1 MFLLKSIFSGGRR
14 QPTNPGL
21 SDPVLDDTTTRALV
35 GSVDDEITDPR
46 VVDSMVVQAI
56 SQSSTNAA
64 ERACFDAHDL
74 PDALLKET
82 PELIERA
89 LALLD
94 IEIHA
99 RYDNHAYILAESMN
113 PSFVKNRDFRL
124 MFLRTDNFN
133 VKKAALRMVRHF
145 QVKLDLFGKER
156 LASNITQDD
165 LDGDT
170 FDGVYNGHVQVLPTR
185 DHMGRT
191 VYVFVAKPAIT
202 HEGFMMK
209 MRRMFYFFMAYLQ
222 NVDGQKQDAVA
233 LVFYLQNEGP
243 GLQESRFES
252 IWKAPRLIQGMP
264 IRIPVV
270 HLGST
275 STLWSPAHSVLKVA
289 LNVIAG
295 MQLCPHYGSFEDCIN
310 TIKAQ
315 GIDTKSFPLDADG
328 NVATE
333 SHHEW
338 LEAQRRKERQVE
350 PKRSRV
356 HVPGSFDVL
365 FGKGSPLQNH
375 RGNIKFRGLI
385 ADCRMAYE
393 KADKDKKRR
402 IIEEIVSTVRQSSG
416 LFLRADGTGSW
427 IDVDDKA
434 ACMKVGSLF
443 RTIRFHQDG
452 GGKAKRRASAKA
464 SS

>member
-1 MFLLKSIFSGGRR
+1 MMFLLKSIFSGRR

-21 SDPVLDDTTTRALV
+21 SDPVLDDATARALV

-56 SQSSTNAA
+56 SKSTTNAA
-64 ERACFDAHDL
+64 ERACFDAHDM
-74 PDALLKET
+74 PGTLKDT

-89 LALLD
+89 LSLLD

-124 MFLRTDNFN
+124 MFLLADNFN
-133 VKKAALRMVRHF
+133 VKKAALRIVRHF

-156 LASNITQDD
+156 IASNITQDD
-165 LDGDT
+165 LDKDT
-170 FDGVYNGHVQVLPTR
+170 FEGVYNGHMQVLPQQ

-191 VYVFVAKPAIT
+191 VYVFVAKPATT
-202 HEGFMMK
+202 HAGFMMK
-209 MRRMFYFFMAYLQ
+209 MRRMFYFFMAYIQ
-222 NVDGQKQDAVA
+222 NVEGQKKDAVA
-233 LVFYLQNEGP
+233 LVFYMQNEAP
-243 GLQESRFES
+243 GLKESRFES

-264 IRIPVV
+264 IKMPVV

-295 MQLCPHYGSFEDCIN
+295 MQLCPHYGSFDDCIRAM
-310 TIKAQ
+310 KDQ
-315 GIDTKSFPLDADG
+315 GIDTKDFPLDGEG
-328 NVATE
+328 NVATDK
-333 SHHEW
+333 HHES
-338 LEAQRRKERQVE
+338 LEALRRKERQVE
-350 PKRSRV
+350 PKRNRV
-356 HVPGSFDVL
+356 HVPGSYDVL

-385 ADCRMAYE
+385 ADCRKAYE

-416 LFLRADGTGSW
+416 LFLKADGDGSW
-427 IDVDDKA
+427 IDVDDRA
-434 ACMKVGSLF
+434 ACVKVGSLF
-443 RTIRFHQDG
+443 RTLRFHQDG
-452 GGKAKRRASAKA
+452 GGKAKRRARAKA
-464 SS
+464 SN